1 MELNSIT
8 LQSIQNAKQAEDSNA
23 LLEIIDAF
31 FGEAI
36 PDNLLDAVCS
46 FLEIQDK
53 AVNNNTAQLLSYNP
67 NEKISEK
74 LAVLISSPDIKL
86 RNLAGEILIK
96 RQSNSVL
103 PLLSILPNTNDDD
116 RKFIID
122 ILGLIDDSRSIK
134 PIEDVLINEKNENVI
149 LACIEALGN
158 LHSEDSLQ
166 LIIECFEKNDLYRPT
181 IIEAVGKI
189 GSAKGLSFL
198 QKVYEQEDE
207 LVKYSIVESLGKI
220 GNEETFFFLL
230 NELNKT
236 NGPLVYPIIN
246 SIDILKRNFNFDIPF
261 DERTKN
267 LLLETVFE
275 GEEEFK
281 TAAAHL
287 LLDYDDKEIIASLLR
302 IYGNNFEIDELL
314 KEKFF
319 LNLDIVLANIP
330 KVLDECPYNGQ
341 SMLLLLKEI
350 LEVNSGLT
358 DIEKRNLISSVS
370 NKLSSA
376 DEEIRRNAMELLFM
390 FDQESAL
397 LFMDLMIEDN
407 SIWNKLRLIEL
418 LEGINNPAAKE
429 ALEKLSAD
437 EEEMV
442 QASAKSV
449 LQNRLSTTEN

>member
-8 LQSIQNAKQAEDSNA
+8 LQSVQKAIKAEDSQV
-23 LLEIIDAF
+23 LFEIIDSLFAA
-31 FGEAI
+31 EI
-36 PDNLLDAVCS
+36 PDELLEVICS
-46 FLEIQDK
+46 LLNVQDK
-53 AVNNNTAQLLSYNP
+53 AVRNNTAQLLSYNP

-74 LAVLISSPDIKL
+74 LAVLISSSDIQL

-96 RQSNSVL
+96 RQSNSVV
-103 PLLSILPNTNDDD
+103 PLLNNLTNADDDD

-122 ILGLIDDSRSIK
+122 ILGLINDSRSIK
-134 PIEDVLINEKNENVI
+134 PIEGVLRAEKNENVV

-158 LHSEDSLQ
+158 LHSEDSLELVVQ
-166 LIIECFEKNDLYRPT
+166 FFNISDLYRPT

-189 GSAKGLSFL
+189 GSINALSFL

-267 LLLETVFE
+267 LLLDTVFE

-314 KEKFF
+314 KDKFF
-319 LNLDIVLANIP
+319 QNLDIVLANIP
-330 KVLDECPYNGQ
+330 KALDDCPSNGQ

-350 LEVNSGLT
+350 VEVNSGLT

-370 NKLSSA
+370 NKLSSS
-376 DEEIRRNAMELLFM
+376 DEEIRRSAMELLFL
-390 FDQESAL
+390 FDKESAL
-397 LFMDLMIEDN
+397 LFIDLMIDDD

-418 LEGINNPAAKE
+418 LEEINNPVAKE
-429 ALEKLSAD
+429 ALEKLAED